1 MAFIRFALLLF
12 WPSALWSLYIATIMI
27 SDGQENGTLIMLI
40 LIIFPIS
47 FIIASVSALN
57 YSSKTKEAL
66 ASKNKFI
73 LLLFWPTVLLSIFM
87 LLPILLWDSGK
98 DLTSMLQITIWVIFP
113 ISFILAF
120 GSLMGRKSK
129 QKEILPLNGNIE
141 KEKAPN

>member
-57 YSSKTKEAL
+57 
-66 ASKNKFI
+66 
-73 LLLFWPTVLLSIFM
+73 
-87 LLPILLWDSGK
+87 D
-98 DLTSMLQITIWVIFP
+98 
-113 ISFILAF
+113 
-120 GSLMGRKSK
+120 
-129 QKEILPLNGNIE
+129 
-141 KEKAPN
+141 